1 MFNIKNIEKFSMR
14 QARSG
19 DMVKVHYTGQFDD
32 GQVFGST
39 LNGEPLEFRLGQ
51 GKFIKCFEDAVV
63 GMYEREK
70 KLIKIPLDEACGPY
84 QEDLLLRVDRADL
97 PPNIDPQ
104 KGLVLNFKKPDGEV
118 LIEATVAD
126 VNQDSVALDFNHP
139 LAGKNLMFTIELIEI
154 TQDKSPQDEKTTRL
168 NRTA

>member
-1 MFNIKNIEKFSMR
+1 MFNIQKIETFSMR

-39 LNGEPLEFRLGQ
+39 VNGEPLELTLGQ

-70 KLIKIPLDEACGPY
+70 KLIKIPLEEACGPY
-84 QEDLLLRVDRADL
+84 KEDLLLRVDRADL
-97 PPNIDPQ
+97 PPNIEP
-104 KGLVLNFKKPDGEV
+104 KRGLVLNFKKPDGEV
-118 LIEATVAD
+118 LIEATIAGVT
-126 VNQDSVALDFNHP
+126 QDSVALDFNHP
-139 LAGKNLMFTIELIEI
+139 LAGKNLMFMIELIEI
-154 TQDKSPQDEKTTRL
+154 TQDKNP
-168 NRTA
+168 